1 MQSFS
6 DPTKDIYQDKEIKEK
21 DIGKAPVRKKL
32 VEVEEL
38 VYDLQV
44 ILNTPEQ
51 NVACL
56 YAYAWKYPRKQLIKL
71 ANEAV
76 AKSETPSQLF
86 GWFVKEKLGYEPKGQ
101 KHGG

>member
-1 MQSFS
+1 MEN
-6 DPTKDIYQDKEIKEK
+6 DI
-21 DIGKAPVRKKL
+21 
-32 VEVEEL
+32 EVESL

-51 NVACL
+51 SVACL

-76 AKSETPSQLF
+76 AKAETTPSRFF
-86 GWFVKEKLGYEPKGQ
+86 GWLVKEKLGYESKGQ
-101 KHGG
+101 E